1 MEKEKTMLDEQIEAQ
16 CEIVENLEPGSEERS
31 RAVEDLTKLYRSKRE
46 DSQSRTEIVLRM
58 IELGVPLIVFS
69 GLTILGFRFES
80 TGHGVSLKF
89 LNNLIRWI
97 KPNK

>member
-1 MEKEKTMLDEQIEAQ
+1 MEKDILNEEIDVQRRIIEDA
-16 CEIVENLEPGSEERS
+16 EPGSEER
-31 RAVEDLTKLYRSKRE
+31 ARE
-46 DSQSRTEIVLRM
+46 IENLIKFYKMKGENDQKKTEIILRLV
-58 IELGVPLIVFS
+58 ELGVPLIVFS